1 MMEFKTGMK
10 LVLIAADNALHA
22 VSKHAKR
29 FLNLYSMIYISSI
42 TIKSITGKICFK
54 VAQNILEKY
63 FFDGL
68 ITLFVF
74 NLISIQTR
82 FERQESYLY
91 WNCLAATL
99 SLLYSFF
106 YVNVTPTLHG
116 VV

>member
-1 MMEFKTGMK
+1 MK
-10 LVLIAADNALHA
+10 EKKIYRFTSYKLLLVKYALE
-22 VSKHAKR
+22 
-29 FLNLYSMIYISSI
+29 
-42 TIKSITGKICFK
+42 
-54 VAQNILEKY
+54 VALNILEKY